1 MPRPP
6 KKFSPAILRTL
17 TSRPKLRYT
26 LTAKGAKALRQG
38 ELGTGEDEVEDL
50 VQAME
55 ANNKQPVS
63 MATWQVFRGRNS
75 PLRNN
80 VVRGLVEDRFIT
92 IIARSK
98 TSSVLQEEKRK

>member
-1 MPRPP
+1 MPRPA
-6 KKFSPAILRTL
+6 KQFSAAILRTL
-17 TSRPKLRYT
+17 TSRPRLRYT
-26 LTAKGAKALRQG
+26 LTSKGAKALERG
-38 ELGTGEDEVEDL
+38 DIGAGEDEVEDL
-50 VQAME
+50 VRAME

-63 MATWQVFRGRNS
+63 MATWRVFRGKGN

-98 TSSVLQEEKRK
+98 TSSVLEE